1 MFSYQALHYNITV
14 EDLNDTTIKHNWN
27 GHSSPLTIDDLLIE
41 GRTYKLSFFIWET
54 FREENVLVTT
64 KLFSKLK

>member
-1 MFSYQALHYNITV
+1 MFSYQTLHYNITV
-14 EDLNDTTIKHNWN
+14 EDFNDTTIKHNWN
-27 GHSSPLTIDDLLIE
+27 EHSSPLTIDDLLIE
-41 GRTYKLSFFIWET
+41 GRAYKLSFFIWET